1 MQNLQDGSRTR
12 NSIRPEPDRQAA
24 RTPMM
29 SFALRWKVIKRQ
41 RSNSTLVIAGCALIL
56 LAFAWRLAIAPALK
70 VVPTNIDELLYLNGT
85 ITNFVNPPGQLAA
98 GSAQPAQVQLN
109 RRLFS
114 RPLDSTTKT
123 AIMKTEDNVFTRD
136 PRTLLSTT
144 GRVYALDRRTGAMV
158 SDKRADQRRS
168 GYLLVFPF
176 NSPASSVPLWSE
188 LTGRTYPAKYV
199 KSEKFNG
206 IEVYDYQMAY
216 GNQPLAKP
224 PAGYPDTLT
233 GAQARQ
239 ILSTAVPALADN
251 QTVKPIYAGSS
262 VVALKVEP
270 KSGTIVSIDR
280 FEESVSITINGP
292 GANAVAMTQALN
304 SVAYSQLPQS
314 SAAVAVYAKD
324 QLAKFRLQFAYIPLG
339 MLVLGFAVLLAGL
352 FAGVKPGVE
361 GTIA

>member
-1 MQNLQDGSRTR
+1 
-12 NSIRPEPDRQAA
+12 
-24 RTPMM
+24 MM
-29 SFALRWKVIKRQ
+29 SFALRWKAIKRQ
-41 RSNSTLVIAGCALIL
+41 RSNSVLVIAGCALIL

-85 ITNFVNPPGQLAA
+85 ITNFVNPPGQQAT
-98 GSAQPAQVQLN
+98 GSAQPAQVQVQLS
-109 RRLFS
+109 RRVFS

-123 AIMKTEDNVFTRD
+123 AIMKTEDNVFTHD
-136 PRTLLSTT
+136 PRTLLSTA
-144 GRVYALDRRTGAMV
+144 GSVYALDRRTGAMV
-158 SDKRADQRRS
+158 SSKRADRRRS

-188 LTGRTYPAKYV
+188 LTGKTYPAKYV

-224 PAGYPDTLT
+224 PAGFPDQLT

-239 ILSTAVPALADN
+239 ILSSAVPALADN
-251 QTVKPIYAGSS
+251 QTVKPIYTGSS

-270 KSGTIVSIDR
+270 KSGTIVSTDR
-280 FEESVSITINGP
+280 FEESVSITIKGP
-292 GANAVAMTQALN
+292 GRDAFAMTQALN
-304 SVAYSQLPQS
+304 SVAYDQLPQS
-314 SAAVAVYAKD
+314 SATVTVNAKD

-339 MLVLGFAVLLAGL
+339 MLVFGLAVLLAGL

-361 GTIA
+361 GTII

>member
-1 MQNLQDGSRTR
+1 
-12 NSIRPEPDRQAA
+12 
-24 RTPMM
+24 MM
-29 SFALRWKVIKRQ
+29 SFVSRWKAIKRQ
-41 RSNSTLVIAGCALIL
+41 RSNSALVIAGCALIL

-85 ITNFVNPPGQLAA
+85 ITNFVNPPGQPAT
-98 GSAQPAQVQLN
+98 GSAQPAQVQVQLN
-109 RRLFS
+109 RRVFS
-114 RPLDSTTKT
+114 RPLDSTTNT
-123 AIMKTEDNVFTRD
+123 AIVKTEDNVFTRD

-144 GRVYALDRRTGAMV
+144 GSVYAIDRRTGAMV
-158 SDKRADQRRS
+158 SNKRADQRRS

-224 PAGYPDTLT
+224 PAGYPYTLT

-239 ILSTAVPALADN
+239 ILSTAVPVLADN

-262 VVALKVEP
+262 VVAMKVEP

-280 FEESVSITINGP
+280 FEESVSITINGL
-292 GANAVAMTQALN
+292 GTNVLALTQALN

-314 SAAVAVYAKD
+314 SAAVTVHAKD
-324 QLAKFRLQFAYIPLG
+324 QLAKFRLQFVYIPLG

-361 GTIA
+361 GTIV

>member
-1 MQNLQDGSRTR
+1 M
-12 NSIRPEPDRQAA
+12 RPEPDRQAA

-29 SFALRWKVIKRQ
+29 SFALRWKAIKRQ
-41 RSNSTLVIAGCALIL
+41 RSNSVLVIAGCALIL

-70 VVPTNIDELLYLNGT
+70 VEPTNIDELLYLNGT
-85 ITNFVNPPGQLAA
+85 ITNFVNPPGQQAT
-98 GSAQPAQVQLN
+98 GSAQPAQVQVQLS
-109 RRLFS
+109 RRVFS

-123 AIMKTEDNVFTRD
+123 AIMKTEDNVFTHD
-136 PRTLLSTT
+136 PRTLLSTA
-144 GRVYALDRRTGAMV
+144 GSVYALDRRTGAMV
-158 SDKRADQRRS
+158 SSKRADRRRS

-188 LTGRTYPAKYV
+188 LTGKTYPAKYV

-224 PAGYPDTLT
+224 PAGFPDQLT

-239 ILSTAVPALADN
+239 ILSSAVPALADN
-251 QTVKPIYAGSS
+251 QTVKPIYTGSS

-270 KSGTIVSIDR
+270 KSGTIVSTDR
-280 FEESVSITINGP
+280 FEESVSITIKGP
-292 GANAVAMTQALN
+292 GRDAFAMTQALN
-304 SVAYSQLPQS
+304 SVAYDQLPQS
-314 SAAVAVYAKD
+314 SATVTVNAKD

-339 MLVLGFAVLLAGL
+339 MLVFGLAVLLAGL

-361 GTIA
+361 GTII